1 MKILGIDPGLRQTG
15 WAVIENRSGQFFQ
28 IGAGTIKSSST
39 DALASRLLDI
49 FEALELVIKT
59 YQPDEVSVEET
70 FVNKDAAGTL
80 KLGQA
85 RAMALLAPARAG
97 LPIGEYAPNTVKKTV
112 VGAGHADKSQVD
124 YMIRLQVKNADT
136 DSADA
141 TDALAIALCHAFLRR
156 ARKEQVA

>member
-15 WAVIENRSGQFFQ
+15 WAILEISGQKFVQ
-28 IGAGTIKSSST
+28 IDAGTIKTESNLALAKRLLHIF
-39 DALASRLLDI
+39 DAL
-49 FEALELVIKT
+49 EAIIERHV
-59 YQPDEVSVEET
+59 PDEAAVEET

-97 LPIGEYAPNTVKKTV
+97 LSVAEYAPNTVKKTV
-112 VGAGHADKSQVD
+112 VGAGHADKAQVD
-124 YMIRLQVKNADT
+124 YMIKLQVKNEQT

-141 TDALAIALCHAFLRR
+141 TDALAIALCHAFLRNR
-156 ARKEQVA
+156 QAA